1 MDNIYIVRGSEQAGP
16 FTDAQIRAQLASGEL
31 TGASLVWWDGLP
43 EWTPISRTPLAAP
56 VAAAVAPVA
65 PVMAPLAPAPL
76 APTTAETLAPAPLA
90 AKTSTL
96 AIVSLVTGILGFFCG
111 ISAIAAVIT
120 GHMARGEFQR
130 NPGLE
135 GKTMALVG
143 LILGYIVIALMV
155 VVLAIYAVAFS
166 YGVSQGLIKAQT
178 PTTSTSTQLVAPA
191 LPGR

>member
-16 FTDAQIRAQLASGEL
+16 FTDAQIRAQVAAGEL
-31 TGASLVWWDGLP
+31 TADSLVWWDGLP

-56 VAAAVAPVA
+56 AAAPLAPVAAAVT
-65 PVMAPLAPAPL
+65 PLAPAPL
-76 APTTAETLAPAPLA
+76 ASTAAETLAPAPLA

-96 AIVSLVTGILGFFCG
+96 AIVSLVTGIAGFLCG

-120 GHMARGEFQR
+120 GHMARAEFKR

-143 LILGYIVIALMV
+143 LILGYVVIALMV
-155 VVLAIYAVAFS
+155 VVIAIYAAAFS
-166 YGVSQGLIKAQT
+166 YGISQGLKNAQT
-178 PTTSTSTQLVAPA
+178 PTTSTSTQMAPV
-191 LPGR
+191 LQGR